1 MSSRRSRLPIRA
13 TRRPTAARAQRGPV
27 VDEHG
32 SGLLSSVIGV
42 GIVMALISL
51 SANVALGLWTR
62 STVDAVA
69 YDAARDVA
77 TAPSGADVHV
87 EADEALRRAAA
98 TLGPYG
104 SRVALRFERLDEE
117 AVALR
122 VTAPGVALL
131 PRIVDGG
138 PVVGGLDRR
147 ITMQRER
154 W

>member
-1 MSSRRSRLPIRA
+1 MLGER
-13 TRRPTAARAQRGPV
+13 
-27 VDEHG
+27 G

-42 GIVMALISL
+42 GIVMALVAL

-69 YDAARDVA
+69 YDVARDVA
-77 TAPSGADVHV
+77 TAPSGTDVRV
-87 EADEALRRAAA
+87 EADEALRRATAI
-98 TLGPYG
+98 LGPYG
-104 SRVALRFERLDEE
+104 SSVSLHFERLDEE

-122 VTAPGVALL
+122 VRARGVALL

-138 PVVGGLDRR
+138 PIVGGLDRR

>member
-1 MSSRRSRLPIRA
+1 MSSRPDRRAIRA
-13 TRRPTAARAQRGPV
+13 TRRPTAARPRPRPV
-27 VDEHG
+27 AGERG

-42 GIVMALISL
+42 GIVMALVSL
-51 SANVALGLWTR
+51 SANVAIGLWTR

-77 TAPSGADVHV
+77 TAPSGANAQG
-87 EADEALRRAAA
+87 EADEALRRASA

-104 SRVALRFERLDEE
+104 SRVVLRFERLDEQ
-117 AVALR
+117 AVVLR
-122 VTAPGVALL
+122 VRAPGVALL

-138 PVVGGLDRR
+138 PIVGGLDRR
-147 ITMQRER
+147 ITIQRER